1 MIKESEKIIIY
12 IQALLQNAN
21 VEEALPED
29 LREIEGVA
37 EIDEALRNLRHA
49 IRSISDG
56 DLSNQLTGKGY
67 LMGTVKNLQATLRTL
82 IWQTKAIASGDFSNR
97 VEFLGEFS
105 DAFNSMVQELERII
119 AEQKDLEKQLMKHL
133 TDVWL

>member
-1 MIKESEKIIIY
+1 MVNEKDKIITY

-119 AEQKDLEKQLMKHL
+119 AEQKDLENN
-133 TDVWL
+133 